1 MSRLEDAIE
10 RLRALSAEEQDKLAT
25 EIEGLLS
32 EPTTILSRQQ
42 WLEVEQ
48 ELDTDDGVRLPH
60 SEVMTRLRA
69 KFGR

>member
-1 MSRLEDAIE
+1 MTRIEAAIE
-10 RLRALSAEEQDKLAT
+10 RLRALSAEEQEKLAT

-32 EPTTILSRQQ
+32 EPTTILTREQ

-48 ELDTDDGVRLPH
+48 ELDTDDGVRLSH
-60 SEVMTRLRA
+60 SEVMTRMRT

>member
-1 MSRLEDAIE
+1 MSRLEAAIE
-10 RLRALSAEEQDKLAT
+10 RLRALSADEQEKLAS
-25 EIEGLLS
+25 EIENLLS
-32 EPTTILSRQQ
+32 EPTSILSREQ

-60 SEVMTRLRA
+60 SEVMSRMRA